1 MVLHPAPPPLPPQK
15 NKHEEMNSA
24 KYQVGNGLVFAEK
37 LYKMFVV

>member
-1 MVLHPAPPPLPPQK
+1 MVLHPAAPPK
-15 NKHEEMNSA
+15 KKHEDMNPA